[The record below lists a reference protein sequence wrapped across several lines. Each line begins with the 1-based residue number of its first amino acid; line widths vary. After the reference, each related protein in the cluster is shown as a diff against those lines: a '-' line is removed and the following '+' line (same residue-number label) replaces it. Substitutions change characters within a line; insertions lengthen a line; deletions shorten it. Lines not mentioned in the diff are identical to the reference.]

1 MKRLIIPTLISLITI
16 NLSTGPANAT
26 SNDYVVL
33 ESITVV
39 NNEIQIGENLEFEL
53 EVSAPKNF
61 LWSPLDSNIDGK
73 LSILLC
79 GDFIYDQDL
88 NDCNYSNQQSK
99 FQLRNVSNISSSEIG
114 NFIFYRF
121 TVYGVPVTNQAG
133 QYFPYLIK
141 LVRTSVTSPDFETHY
156 YYFNKANPTDGFT
169 QVASI
174 TTPEFQSK
182 QIIVTDPNSIA
193 PEPEPIIESTPEPV
207 IEETAEPA
215 APAPRIVSAVPST
228 PNLTPITQPV
238 IQSNFY
244 LPALK
249 GDENWK
255 PMKEIKGNFQDWKR
269 IKKNSINS
277 SMNQVTKS
285 DGALITFTSSGDA
298 LTLRF
303 LGGKKRGSFSI
314 YVNGKFIE
322 RVDTKRNKKT
332 QLMKTWEGLGSG
344 KHFIDIVAELDN
356 GQSLALN
363 GIQSPRT

>member
-1 MKRLIIPTLISLITI
+1 MMRLIIPTLISLITI
-16 NLSTGPANAT
+16 NLSTAPAHAT

-156 YYFNKANPTDGFT
+156 YYFNNANPTDGFT

-182 QIIVTDPNSIA
+182 QITVTDPNSIVPEPD

-207 IEETAEPA
+207 IEETLDPA
-215 APAPRIVSAVPST
+215 APST
-228 PNLTPITQPV
+228 TNQTPISQQV

-269 IKKNSINS
+269 IKKNSING

-363 GIQSPRT
+363 GIQSLRT